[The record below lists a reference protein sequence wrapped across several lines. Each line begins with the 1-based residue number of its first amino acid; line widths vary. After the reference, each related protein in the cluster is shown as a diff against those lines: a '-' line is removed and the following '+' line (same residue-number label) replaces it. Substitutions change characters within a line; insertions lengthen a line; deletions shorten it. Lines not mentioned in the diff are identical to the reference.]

1 MTRGDF
7 DFYLNEETEKRQDF
21 QSHFS
26 SARYLEFMYSDLL
39 VFAILL
45 QSVLIVKK
53 IYFPFHI
60 YIPVKESC
68 TT

>member
-7 DFYLNEETEKRQDF
+7 DFYLNEEREERQDF
-21 QSHFS
+21 QST
-26 SARYLEFMYSDLL
+26 SALVRYLQFMYSDLL

-53 IYFPFHI
+53 LYFPFHI

-68 TT
+68 T